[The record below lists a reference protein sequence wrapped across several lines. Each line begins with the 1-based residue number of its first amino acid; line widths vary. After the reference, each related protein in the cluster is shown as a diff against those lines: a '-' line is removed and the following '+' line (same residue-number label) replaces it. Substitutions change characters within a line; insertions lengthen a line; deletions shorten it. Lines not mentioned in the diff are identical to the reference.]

1 MSRSRADSVEMRPDL
16 RRKENRFLVPPA
28 PDHYTPY
35 QKRQWRDEQINKLM
49 SPTVEVQVPTPAS
62 NVTPKAK
69 AVAGYTSRARP
80 NSLSLVSRLWK
91 SSACLL
97 KTFSGLS
104 VLILGAL
111 LSGQQGPIHQ
121 VARVLGAVADLGE
134 ATSIAAV
141 SAINAT
147 NNMASVAST
156 LVVSAASNG
165 LTAGANLWHGVDFT
179 NIRAQ
184 RCGGMVVTADIV
196 VL

>member
-1 MSRSRADSVEMRPDL
+1 M
-16 RRKENRFLVPPA
+16 
-28 PDHYTPY
+28 
-35 QKRQWRDEQINKLM
+35 
-49 SPTVEVQVPTPAS
+49 
-62 NVTPKAK
+62 
-69 AVAGYTSRARP
+69 
-80 NSLSLVSRLWK
+80 
-91 SSACLL
+91 
-97 KTFSGLS
+97 
-104 VLILGAL
+104 
-111 LSGQQGPIHQ
+111 SGQQGPIHQ

-156 LVVSAASNG
+156 VIVSAACNG

-196 VL
+196 VFASLVGYPRSSSAFPMH